1 MGETDYRQER
11 RQNRRCVARIVGDAV
26 VGSDT
31 IDSVGEKV
39 EGVGNA
45 VSNLGET
52 ASNAMNSV
60 SEAVG
65 GASNNLNG
73 ISNFLGSMT
82 NGNGF
87 FSNLFSGN
95 VSGMSM
101 LGLVASAFLIF
112 GRFGWMGK
120 IAGALLG
127 MMMIGNNATLHQAL
141 GGGMAQQK
149 PQTPAPDPQRA
160 LAQNQTPQVPQP
172 VVVYAPEEERT
183 VIQKSM
189 KFTQDMMLQSD
200 SGYCMPFEEKGKD
213 VEMSLGYGKQK
224 HPKTGEMFFHHGVDF
239 PVKHYL
245 LSALAT
251 GKVTGLGNDAVHG
264 IYQVIRYGLY
274 EVTYSH
280 LSNVFANYGT
290 EVKAG
295 QVVAVSADLLHMEVK
310 YNGVELNPLEFL
322 TMVYGN
328 MKALEQ
334 NGTPGAVPQF
344 VTIDMDVHTKYD
356 KDQKEIEDL
365 MMRWF
370 PDYMQDLSSGIYA
383 LPEHTELALRNI
395 FTMSAMKN
403 YFFETLP
410 SMANPLGMGT
420 RSIPLAEKVQNLLI
434 ADFLNYM
441 ALRHQIFL
449 STMSEAVKKK
459 PMTKP

>member
-1 MGETDYRQER
+1 
-11 RQNRRCVARIVGDAV
+11 
-26 VGSDT
+26 
-31 IDSVGEKV
+31 
-39 EGVGNA
+39 
-45 VSNLGET
+45 
-52 ASNAMNSV
+52 
-60 SEAVG
+60 
-65 GASNNLNG
+65 
-73 ISNFLGSMT
+73 
-82 NGNGF
+82 
-87 FSNLFSGN
+87 
-95 VSGMSM
+95 
-101 LGLVASAFLIF
+101 
-112 GRFGWMGK
+112 
-120 IAGALLG
+120 
-127 MMMIGNNATLHQAL
+127 
-141 GGGMAQQK
+141 
-149 PQTPAPDPQRA
+149 
-160 LAQNQTPQVPQP
+160 
-172 VVVYAPEEERT
+172 
-183 VIQKSM
+183 M

-245 LSALAT
+245 LSAVAT
-251 GKVTGLGNDAVHG
+251 GKVSGLGNDAVHG
-264 IYQVIRYGLY
+264 IYQVIRYGKY

-280 LSNVFANYGT
+280 LSNVFANYAA

-295 QVVAVSADLLHMEVK
+295 QVVAVSADMLHIEVK
-310 YNGVELNPLEFL
+310 YNGEELNPLEFL
-322 TMVYGN
+322 TMIYGN
-328 MKALEQ
+328 LKALEQ

-344 VTIDMDVHTKYD
+344 VTIDMDVHTMYD

-370 PDYMQDLSSGIYA
+370 PDYMQDLSAGIYA
-383 LPEHTELALRNI
+383 LPEHTELALRNM

-449 STMSEAVKKK
+449 SSMSQAVKKK
-459 PMTKP
+459 AYDDAVASSGLIDPLAELEIDIQSFDIPRLVSVYPDRSGIRWWTKAWFNNSETGEAAIEIDRQLAIKFINENIEKDEWLEQYFPKQMEVYHNAIEQTKEQILNQLNL

>member
-1 MGETDYRQER
+1 
-11 RQNRRCVARIVGDAV
+11 
-26 VGSDT
+26 
-31 IDSVGEKV
+31 
-39 EGVGNA
+39 
-45 VSNLGET
+45 
-52 ASNAMNSV
+52 
-60 SEAVG
+60 
-65 GASNNLNG
+65 
-73 ISNFLGSMT
+73 
-82 NGNGF
+82 
-87 FSNLFSGN
+87 
-95 VSGMSM
+95 
-101 LGLVASAFLIF
+101 
-112 GRFGWMGK
+112 
-120 IAGALLG
+120 
-127 MMMIGNNATLHQAL
+127 
-141 GGGMAQQK
+141 
-149 PQTPAPDPQRA
+149 
-160 LAQNQTPQVPQP
+160 
-172 VVVYAPEEERT
+172 
-183 VIQKSM
+183 M

-290 EVKAG
+290 EVKA
-295 QVVAVSADLLHMEVK
+295 
-310 YNGVELNPLEFL
+310 EFL

-344 VTIDMDVHTKYD
+344 VTIDMDVHTRYD